1 MRSVASM
8 HAARKKTDPDA
19 FSTTYRQTKTSS
31 THTTGPPT
39 PSPWLALGHGHA
51 HATHAHPRPLH
62 TRVHVHADDNNKV
75 DAVQVAATSLPVRTF
90 DAMNEWVF
98 RLCNVPASNPAA
110 AGAALDALAPLVTH
124 NPALLP
130 VLATAR
136 AWLRFID
143 EASAVSSVG
152 VGVNMGA
159 GTAAAPDDDAP
170 DAPEGIAL
178 DLFLDHAARNGWFSH
193 RDAVFTDVHGVAS
206 YVGPVR
212 DLLLKV
218 CAANAPAVHEFLS
231 HHVVATQGVTHTLCS
246 GCHERFPLVVLDTA
260 SVAFDDVMV
269 RMTAAGLTIESLR
282 RIGGGVTA
290 TPRVYVPCS
299 LGDAQTASRAAVT
312 SLFAVPGRDC
322 VLRSLGALLQPR
334 SARQGDRWTTVIVA
348 TGPGGD
354 GVAAGT
360 PPHPVEWLLSTFV
373 GLSVVTSLHGV
384 NVTDR
389 RPGGPI
395 VLFLKATAS
404 GTLTPDQQSQMVLAS
419 VSDISIVVR
428 SPYVP
433 ACMCV
438 NEGLRL
444 ASVVVDVRELPSQAQ
459 YDAAMPHVLPVLTGA
474 YSVTPFERRQLVT
487 PIFDKE
493 SLVCR
498 VEAPVSQSAVTLF
511 GEMLQSGFGVRM
523 VPRVHADFTRVRAIF
538 NDYQDMRGYTGFA
551 ATSLAAEDVVE
562 AATLVCT
569 YFPCLKPC
577 GDAVQWARS
586 TETFVNLALL

>member
-1 MRSVASM
+1 MRSVTGM
-8 HAARKKTDPDA
+8 HASRKAGPDA
-19 FSTTYRQTKTSS
+19 FATTYRHAAAKAADTNENAVTDDRIGGTAAQSRVRSRVSPDDLRLETVQACFKTL
-31 THTTGPPT
+31 PT
-39 PSPWLALGHGHA
+39 
-51 HATHAHPRPLH
+51 R
-62 TRVHVHADDNNKV
+62 N
-75 DAVQVAATSLPVRTF
+75 F

-98 RLCNVPASNPAA
+98 RLCGMPATNSTAA
-110 AGAALDALAPLVTH
+110 ALALDGLEAVLVGK
-124 NPALLP
+124 PALTS
-130 VLATAR
+130 VIATAR
-136 AWLRFID
+136 AWLQFMD
-143 EASAVSSVG
+143 QASGLCSASAATVADVADGSQRDGPAADG
-152 VGVNMGA
+152 V
-159 GTAAAPDDDAP
+159 
-170 DAPEGIAL
+170 AL

-206 YVGPVR
+206 YVGTVR
-212 DLLLKV
+212 DLLMKI
-218 CAANAPAVHEFLS
+218 CETAAPRVHDYLS
-231 HHVVATQGVTHTLCS
+231 EHVVAAQGVTHALCT
-246 GCHERFPLVVLDTA
+246 GCHDRFPLIVLDTA
-260 SVAFDDVMV
+260 SVAFSDVMV
-269 RMTAAGLTIESLR
+269 RMTAAGLTIEGLR
-282 RIGGGVTA
+282 RLGGGVTS

-299 LGDAQTASRAAVT
+299 LGDAQTASRAAVA
-312 SLFAVPGRDC
+312 SLFPVPGRDC

-334 SARQGDRWTTVIVA
+334 SGRQGDRWTTVLVA
-348 TGPGGD
+348 TGP
-354 GVAAGT
+354 AADAAMT
-360 PPHPVEWLLSTFV
+360 PHPVEWLLTTFV
-373 GLSVVTSLHGV
+373 GMSVVTSLHGV

-389 RPGGPI
+389 RPGGPM
-395 VLFLKATAS
+395 VLLLKASAA

-419 VSDISIVVR
+419 VSDICTVVR

-444 ASVVVDVRELPSQAQ
+444 ASVVVDVRTLPTREQ

-487 PIFDKE
+487 PIFDKA

-498 VEAPVSQSAVTLF
+498 VEAPVTQSAVTLF

-523 VPRVHADFTRVRAIF
+523 VPRMHADFTRVRSVF

-551 ATSLAAEDVVE
+551 MTTLTAEDVVE
-562 AATLVCT
+562 AATVVCT